1 MKITINYQALIAKVF
16 PCITSFHAHSNH
28 REVGASTQG
37 TPFYRFKRGRLGLE
51 PGLLPR

>member
-28 REVGASTQG
+28 SEVKCYYPGH
-37 TPFYRFKRGRLGLE
+37 PFLQI
-51 PGLLPR
+51 